1 MTPLPTGKDVSK
13 HTGRK
18 DWLNMAPLHSC
29 LFRAPQWK
37 KKTGSNAA
45 KCKGRAPG
53 PAAAHMA
60 ASSW

>member
-1 MTPLPTGKDVSK
+1 MTPLPTGKDVK

-18 DWLNMAPLHSC
+18 DWLNMAPL
-29 LFRAPQWK
+29 RGK
-37 KKTGSNAA
+37 KKTGANA